1 MPNRSPYVRFERNQ
15 PQGVIKIVVTD
26 AQPLSPKSVAG
37 LPLFIIAA
45 APLVGESYAINL
57 GGNRT
62 RLSGRYH
69 CGLDRRA
76 WIWADASD

>member
-1 MPNRSPYVRFERNQ
+1 VTHGDRYTIGGPTQAILLFGDQDAGSYVN
-15 PQGVIKIVVTD
+15 GV
-26 AQPLSPKSVAG
+26 
-37 LPLFIIAA
+37 
-45 APLVGESYAINL
+45 VGNSA
-57 GGNRT
+57 